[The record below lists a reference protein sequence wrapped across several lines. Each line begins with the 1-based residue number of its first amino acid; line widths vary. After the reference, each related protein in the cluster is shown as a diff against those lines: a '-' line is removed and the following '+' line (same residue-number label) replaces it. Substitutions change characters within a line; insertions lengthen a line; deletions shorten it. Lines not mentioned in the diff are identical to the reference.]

1 MLTLNEKLCYLK
13 SFCFFSAEVKN
24 CHVVVSG
31 TNQGNFGTGSNQAN
45 FGAGLDQTSFGAG
58 SSQTNF
64 DNYGNP
70 MQSDF
75 GSPSQKIESL
85 SINTPP
91 KPHKPKKDGPMP
103 EGFSKSEDGKIV
115 CMHPGC
121 GKTFTR

>member
-1 MLTLNEKLCYLK
+1 MCWH
-13 SFCFFSAEVKN
+13 SIKN
-24 CHVVVSG
+24 CVTTKKRLLFLLIFFVVVVSG
-31 TNQGNFGTGSNQAN
+31 TNQAN
-45 FGAGLDQTSFGAG
+45 FGAGLDQSSFGAG
-58 SSQTNF
+58 SNF